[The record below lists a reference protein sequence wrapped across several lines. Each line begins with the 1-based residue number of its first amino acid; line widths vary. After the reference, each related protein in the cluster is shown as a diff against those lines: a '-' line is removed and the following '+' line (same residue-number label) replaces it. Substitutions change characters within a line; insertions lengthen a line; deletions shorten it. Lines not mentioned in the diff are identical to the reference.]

1 MRDGIVA
8 TGGLYCSP
16 RSQPRWG
23 GFRAIDGAVVLAH
36 VSDLLDAGAP
46 TLEPA
51 EVLTIACE
59 AMVSHLS
66 PLNVVL
72 FKRLA
77 GQSRALVWSAP
88 GVSTASRMVAREQAW
103 SGAAQLVEGQVVS
116 SGGDAGTVVSV
127 SVGDAQLGLSAM
139 LYVRVA
145 PQARRARPGVS
156 RENPATD
163 AAAAGRRR
171 RGVRGTVGRAASMES
186 TSSRDFAGATGRSR
200 HPAGWTPGRG
210 SRHPGGVSNR
220 REVWRDFMGRFEPSG
235 DPRDAVERGFYVPRP
250 GRTLAE
256 QLAAR
261 FELKPAASHLLMGG
275 VGSGKTTQLLVA
287 RDRLEATGDVN
298 AVYVDVSLT
307 VEPNAVRV
315 GDLVV
320 AVGLALAKQL
330 EHTTG
335 DAAEALGWLKRR
347 GDLRAVYSHWT
358 CLLGKSR

>member
-8 TGGLYCSP
+8 TGGLDRSP

-139 LYVRVA
+139 LYDRVA
-145 PQARRARPGVS
+145 QQARRARPGVS
-156 RENPATD
+156 R
-163 AAAAGRRR
+163 GIL
-171 RGVRGTVGRAASMES
+171 RGGCCGCRAETTRDEGHRGASGSMES
-186 TSSRDFAGATGRSR
+186 TSSGTPRRRRPLAPPGRVDAGAGQP
-200 HPAGWTPGRG
+200 PA
-210 SRHPGGVSNR
+210 
-220 REVWRDFMGRFEPSG
+220 
-235 DPRDAVERGFYVPRP
+235 
-250 GRTLAE
+250 
-256 QLAAR
+256 
-261 FELKPAASHLLMGG
+261 
-275 VGSGKTTQLLVA
+275 VA
-287 RDRLEATGDVN
+287 G
-298 AVYVDVSLT
+298 
-307 VEPNAVRV
+307 
-315 GDLVV
+315 
-320 AVGLALAKQL
+320 
-330 EHTTG
+330 
-335 DAAEALGWLKRR
+335 
-347 GDLRAVYSHWT
+347 
-358 CLLGKSR
+358 